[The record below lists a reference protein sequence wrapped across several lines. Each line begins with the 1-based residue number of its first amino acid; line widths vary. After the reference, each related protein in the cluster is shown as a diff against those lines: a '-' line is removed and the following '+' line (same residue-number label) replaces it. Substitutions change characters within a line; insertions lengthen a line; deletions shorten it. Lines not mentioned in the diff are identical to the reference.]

1 MSMATEIIAAVEMAQ
16 RNINDQIARL
26 QAYQSDLNQ
35 TESRIEAA
43 LAGSTLSHHD
53 QLLEQLSATKRTTQ
67 VTIEQLVEA
76 QRKLD
81 IVKQM

>member
-26 QAYQSDLNQ
+26 QAYRSDLNQ

-53 QLLEQLSATKRTTQ
+53 QLLEQLAATKRTTQ
-67 VTIEQLVEA
+67 ATIEQLVEA